1 MASCVPDSI
10 IHHIR
15 ESPITAR
22 TIDDSISFS
31 RVSFLNDFE
40 LEKTRDFMIIPP
52 QVETHLFEY
61 MDSFGVSIDNCHGL
75 AAIASPYINI
85 HLSSGTMSIYPIDF
99 FHYHFST
106 GACHPK
112 YCVFEQEGYS
122 LIVIIESLPAI
133 NDFVFQG
140 DRYFCDALLVN

>member
-1 MASCVPDSI
+1 M
-10 IHHIR
+10 
-15 ESPITAR
+15 
-22 TIDDSISFS
+22 F
-31 RVSFLNDFE
+31 
-40 LEKTRDFMIIPP
+40 IPP

-85 HLSSGTMSIYPIDF
+85 HLSSGTMSTYPIDF
-99 FHYHFST
+99 FHYNPST

-112 YCVFEQEGYS
+112 YSVFEQEGYS
-122 LIVIIESLPAI
+122 LVVIIESLPAI

-140 DRYFCDALLVN
+140 VRYFCDALLVN